1 MASSNHGEQGRGGHS
16 PGRGFA
22 SVDPERQREV
32 PPDAPRPGA
41 TDKGEAGAVHP
52 QPAVPGRPA
61 RPAGAGGGTPA
72 QESDDEGGSGR
83 RHRSP

>member
-1 MASSNHGEQGRGGHS
+1 MASSNHGNPGNGSQS
-16 PGRGFA
+16 PGRAFA

-32 PPDAPRPGA
+32 PPEAPRPA
-41 TDKGEAGAVHP
+41 SPDKGQASADHA
-52 QPAVPGRPA
+52 QPVVPGGPA
-61 RPAGAGGGTPA
+61 RPTGTGRNTPT